1 MDAHLLTVVGNLLMP
16 LHGELHILEDLTDRA
31 PPRAVDAMQRHLRE
45 ATLGNDALSL
55 KRLELRTVGSSFLRC
70 IDEPFGLIHTTIEVS
85 TNLCNKISRIVRTDQ
100 PVTNFDVL
108 IEKGL
113 QTAPVLSIDDE
124 LYQFGEAVK
133 VIDTL

>member
-1 MDAHLLTVVGNLLMP
+1 MKNKL
-16 LHGELHILEDLTDRA
+16 
-31 PPRAVDAMQRHLRE
+31 
-45 ATLGNDALSL
+45 ND
-55 KRLELRTVGSSFLRC
+55 KGIEY
-70 IDEPFGLIHTTIEVS
+70 TIS
-85 TNLCNKISRIVRTDQ
+85 D
-100 PVTNFDVL
+100 NFDVL